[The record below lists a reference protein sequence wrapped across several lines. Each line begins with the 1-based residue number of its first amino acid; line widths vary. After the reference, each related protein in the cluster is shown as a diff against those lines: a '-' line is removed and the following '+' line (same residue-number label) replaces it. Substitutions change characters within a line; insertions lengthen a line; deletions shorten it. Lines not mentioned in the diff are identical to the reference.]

1 MKQPK
6 PFIIDILF
14 VLALFGVFTLS
25 ALMVVSIGAEVYRH
39 TVADMDKNYEL
50 RTTASYLTEKVRQS
64 DFFCDMDNISVS
76 DFSGIQTLT
85 LSREVDGEI
94 FYTHLYYHDGYLKEL
109 FTRSENYLDELSLGA
124 GQKIMSLSDFTPKQI
139 GDNLITLTF
148 TTTGGRNETLFLS
161 THCSP

>member
-6 PFIIDILF
+6 HFIIDILF

-39 TVADMDKNYEL
+39 IVADMDENYEL
-50 RTTASYLTEKVRQS
+50 RTTASYLTEKIRQS
-64 DFFCDMDNISVS
+64 DFFCDADNISVT

-85 LSREVDGEI
+85 LSQEVDGEN

-109 FTRSENYLDELSLGA
+109 FTRSESHLGVGALGA
-124 GQKIMSLSDFTPKQI
+124 GQKIMALSDFTPKQMD
-139 GDNLITLTF
+139 DNLITLSF
-148 TTTGGRNETLFLS
+148 TTTGGRSETLFLS
-161 THCSP
+161 THCTP